1 MKNSVIIIL
10 LSLCLHSALYASPY
24 AGQIDSAKRASLD
37 AKLTEYVAAIEA
49 AGPDAQKEEAGFLI
63 ESVSDSLTRQ
73 YVALKLY
80 DHYLNSKVMG
90 SESVAIY
97 ILDNWFFN
105 GKVKMPDEID
115 LINARVYADFNRQSL
130 IGNMAP
136 SLSVE
141 DMSGNRTELYDKPSD
156 RYSVLYFYDTDCSKC
171 KVETILLRGLLEDE
185 EYPVDL
191 YAFYSGDNSEA
202 WRKYV
207 DERLSIA
214 SPDVNMMHVWDPQIE
229 SDFQRKYGVLQ
240 TPRMYLIR
248 PDGKIIGRGLDT
260 HALARM
266 LDMIFSDTKL
276 EYGSKES
283 SEFLSQLFAGG
294 TPSEEQVR
302 GVADMIADATIHK
315 GDTVMFRQ
323 MTGDMLYYLSS
334 ERGSGCKEGLAYI
347 IDEYILNP
355 SVKAWR
361 TADDSLKVVG
371 FARIM
376 DDLLSKSAPGSRIAD
391 VKVPGIL
398 LTGGKERQ
406 KDISLRKLKGRKNVI
421 IFHTEGCHI
430 CEAEM
435 AAARELVG
443 NDSGVKVYLVNVDD
457 IILRSPSL
465 AGRLFDTFDLSSL
478 PYVIITNKKGII
490 QKRYVT
496 LQK

>member
-1 MKNSVIIIL
+1 MKKLIIITLVFLCMCL
-10 LSLCLHSALYASPY
+10 LSHARQL
-24 AGQIDSAKRASLD
+24 DSAMRASLD

-49 AGPDAQKEEAGFLI
+49 AGPDVQKEEADFLI

-73 YVALKLY
+73 HIALKLY

-105 GKVKMPDEID
+105 GKVKMPDEIG
-115 LINARVYADFNRQSL
+115 LINARIYAEFNRQSL

-141 DMSGNRTELYDKPSD
+141 DMSGNRIELYGKPSD

-171 KVETILLRGLLEDE
+171 KIETILLRGLMEDE

-191 YAFYSGDNSEA
+191 YAFYAGDNKEKWKAYADDRFSMN
-202 WRKYV
+202 
-207 DERLSIA
+207 
-214 SPDVNMMHVWDPQIE
+214 SPDVNIVHVWDPQIE

-240 TPRMYLIR
+240 TPRMYLVR

-260 HALARM
+260 HALTRM
-266 LDMIFSDTKL
+266 LEMIFSDTEL

-283 SEFLSQLFAGG
+283 SEFLSQLFADGS
-294 TPSEEQVR
+294 PSEEQVR
-302 GVADMIADATIHK
+302 GVADMIAGSTLHT

-334 ERGSGCKEGLAYI
+334 ERGSGSKEGLAYI

-361 TADDSLKVVG
+361 TPDDSLKVVG

-391 VKVPGIL
+391 VKVPGVL
-398 LTGGKERQ
+398 LAQGKERS
-406 KDISLRKLKGRKNVI
+406 KDLSLGKLRGRENVI
-421 IFHTEGCHI
+421 IFHTEGCHV
-430 CEAEM
+430 CESEI
-435 AAARELVG
+435 AAARELVR
-443 NDSGVKVYLVNVDD
+443 NDAKAKVFLVNVDD

-478 PYVIITNKKGII
+478 PYIVITDRKGII
-490 QKRYVT
+490 QKRYAT